1 MKEHFLKLQNL
12 KQIEILN
19 KWNQIWF
26 HLSLNNLNARLN
38 LFKIK
43 LWTLI
48 KKSDQDQTIAFL
60 SKINFEKYIIL
71 YIK

>member
-12 KQIEILN
+12 KQIEILK

-43 LWTLI
+43 LWTLN

>member
-43 LWTLI
+43 LWTLN

>member
-48 KKSDQDQTIAFL
+48 KKSNQDQTIAFL